1 MSINYIRLG
10 RNIQSLRIRRG
21 FSQAALAE
29 MSDISAQYMS
39 NIENGIKQ
47 VSLETL
53 YRIAHNLGVTVSQLL
68 GEETDSLQPI
78 MIWNAYK
85 IYLHS
90 SPFEKQLMLD
100 LLITVKNCFSQH
112 PGNPRSSYE
121 NN

>member
-10 RNIQSLRIRRG
+10 QNIQSLRIRRG
-21 FSQAALAE
+21 FSQADLAE
-29 MSDISAQYMS
+29 MAEISAPYMS
-39 NIENGIKQ
+39 NIETGIKQ

-53 YRIAHNLGVTVSQLL
+53 YRIARCLGVTVSHLL
-68 GEETDSLQPI
+68 GEETDALQPI

-100 LLITVKNCFSQH
+100 LLVTVKRCFTDKTT
-112 PGNPRSSYE
+112 
-121 NN
+121 

>member
-10 RNIQSLRIRRG
+10 KNIQSLRVRRN
-21 FSQAALAE
+21 FSQAVLAE

-39 NIENGIKQ
+39 NIETGIKQ

-53 YRIAHNLGVTVSQLL
+53 YRIAHSLGVTVSQLL
-68 GEETDSLQPI
+68 EEETDALQPI
-78 MIWNAYK
+78 MIWSAYK

-100 LLITVKNCFSQH
+100 LLVTVKKCFSSVT
-112 PGNPRSSYE
+112 R
-121 NN
+121 